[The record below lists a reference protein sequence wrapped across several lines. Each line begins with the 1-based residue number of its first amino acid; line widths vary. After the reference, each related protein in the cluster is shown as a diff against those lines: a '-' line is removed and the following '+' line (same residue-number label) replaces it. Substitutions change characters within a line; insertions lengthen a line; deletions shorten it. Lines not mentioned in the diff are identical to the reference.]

1 MSTTTLAA
9 FREGWREVH
18 EAAREASSRID
29 ELLRSR
35 LEIDPPLIVGTE
47 AYRRAFLP
55 LDIADLLAR
64 IATSPDSACDL
75 CF

>member
-1 MSTTTLAA
+1 
-9 FREGWREVH
+9 
-18 EAAREASSRID
+18 
-29 ELLRSR
+29 
-35 LEIDPPLIVGTE
+35 VGTE